1 MNILHVIPTLGCGG
15 AEVLVCNISI
25 QQVKEGH
32 NVKILILNPLHKTF
46 YDLIMA
52 EELLSLVSIAE
63 ISTTINI
70 SILNNKIELSNNQF
84 EDIIHE
90 FLPDVIHSHLFQSEL
105 ISRYTIYKNIKY
117 FSHCHNN
124 IEQFNFWNNK
134 SFKRRITDFFEIKWL
149 LTKYKECNNRLIVI
163 SNNTGDYFQKN
174 LPNYLAKN
182 IEYLPNAINSILYY
196 KAEKLN
202 KSIIKL
208 ITVGNL
214 LENKGHLF
222 LIEVIAELKRRNF
235 NVQLEILGF
244 GDMKKTLELRIAE
257 LDLSQTVFLRGNVPN
272 VNDYLSRSD
281 IYIHGSFKE
290 AFGLV
295 LVEAMASSLPVI
307 TTAGG
312 GNNELII
319 ENTNGFLIVNRNLNE
334 FIEKTIFLIKNED
347 IRLKMGDN
355 AKLFSNDFDVIP
367 YVNKLTNLYTS

>member
-149 LTKYKECNNRLIVI
+149 LTKYKECNNRFIVI

>member
-1 MNILHVIPTLGCGG
+1 MNILHVIPTLACGG

-32 NVKILILNPLHKTF
+32 SVKILILNPLHKTF

-52 EELLSLVSIAE
+52 KELLSLVSIAE

-149 LTKYKECNNRLIVI
+149 LAKYKECNNRFIVI

-196 KAEKLN
+196 TAEKLN

-319 ENTNGFLIVNRNLNE
+319 ENINGFLIMNRNLNE
-334 FIEKTIFLIKNED
+334 FIEKTIYLIKNED